1 MFSLSFFFPSPASH
15 LHFSIKHPHTLSW
28 EYYTMFQCKAHL
40 VMRLIENR
48 ISMEFM
54 LQVGIQ
60 MLMWNIKNSLSS
72 VAFLFIKESSEKNRT
87 GYHRIAFAVSV
98 LAGLNKHLVI
108 WVRMRLAVI
117 LIHNLQCC
125 IFSLILKS
133 FIGLVNFD
141 SLFTL
146 KACFTVPDFC
156 CCELICE
163 IIKQ

>member
-1 MFSLSFFFPSPASH
+1 
-15 LHFSIKHPHTLSW
+15 
-28 EYYTMFQCKAHL
+28 
-40 VMRLIENR
+40 
-48 ISMEFM
+48 
-54 LQVGIQ
+54 

-108 WVRMRLAVI
+108 WVRIRLAVI

-156 CCELICE
+156 CCELIRE
-163 IIKQ
+163 IIK